1 METTKQKILLLH
13 GALGSRKTFDSILDL
28 ISDTY
33 QPITFDFRGHGV
45 YSTDKAISADL
56 LCNQVIEF
64 IENQQISGLP
74 VFGYSMGGY
83 IALMAC
89 LKKPKIFTKIITLG
103 TKYEW
108 NNEIA
113 AHETAQL
120 QTILNLT
127 QEHPFIKNL
136 IEMHGVE
143 NYQNCVKVTGN
154 LMKELALKKY
164 LNDET
169 TSKILNETLLLL
181 GDSDSM
187 VNLQE
192 TAKVCE
198 SLTNGQLII
207 LGDSKHQ
214 FEKVNQHEFLK
225 RIFDFLRP

>member
-28 ISDTY
+28 ISDAY

-45 YSTDKAISADL
+45 YSTDKTISADL

-89 LKKPKIFTKIITLG
+89 LKKPKIFSKIITLG

-113 AHETAQL
+113 ANEIKQL
-120 QTILNLT
+120 QTILNLP

-136 IEMHGVE
+136 IEMHGAE
-143 NYQNCVKVTGN
+143 NYQNCVNVTAE
-154 LMKELALKKY
+154 LMKELGLKKY

-169 TSKILNETLLLL
+169 ISKILNETLLLL
-181 GDSDSM
+181 GALDSM
-187 VNLQE
+187 VNIEE
-192 TAKVCE
+192 TSKVFE
-198 SLTNGQLII
+198 SLPNGKFIVLEN
-207 LGDSKHQ
+207 SKHQ
-214 FEKVNQHEFLK
+214 FEKVNQQDLRD
-225 RIFDFLRP
+225 RIFDFLM